1 MGASPEPTFGLGNVV
16 EDRRYQ
22 FRVPVLKRGI
32 EIRSHVRFIAEVA
45 HGVPPSKFRLCHRAY
60 PRFGRDRP

>member
-1 MGASPEPTFGLGNVV
+1 
-16 EDRRYQ
+16 
-22 FRVPVLKRGI
+22 
-32 EIRSHVRFIAEVA
+32 VA